1 MTQEH
6 SAHTGRVSVIV
17 PVYNAGSHLLPCV
30 RSILAQT
37 HTDME
42 VILVDDGST
51 DGSAEI
57 CDRLAGADDRVRVLH
72 QANGGIAAAQN
83 AGLDVAAGEF
93 ITFCDNDDL
102 MAPRMLERML
112 DLMVATDADIS
123 CCRWRNVGAS
133 RGSAELLA
141 HADDPPGE
149 FIVFDDPA
157 VAYQGVFSLVHRRL
171 RGVELRYFSEANWGK
186 LYRAGLFDGLRFPA
200 GRYAQDVAVAML
212 LYSRARKVVSCS
224 DALYFWLQRGD
235 SVSHALKS
243 TAYYSD
249 IVAAHLASFDVAR
262 SMGITPAR
270 AYGGLKTLRLEKRS
284 RRTVSDDTVYQEDRR
299 AVRRRL
305 AQLSILEA
313 LKCRALYLLR
323 RCEVVVYNITI
334 HRRR

>member
-6 SAHTGRVSVIV
+6 STLTRKVSVIV
-17 PVYNAGSHLLPCV
+17 PVYNAGSHLMPCV
-30 RSILAQT
+30 RTILAQT
-37 HTDME
+37 HRDIE

-51 DGSAEI
+51 DDSGAI
-57 CDRLAGADDRVRVLH
+57 CDDLARADHRIRVLH
-72 QANGGIAAAQN
+72 RANGGIAAAQN
-83 AGLDVAAGEF
+83 AGLDVATGEF

-102 MAPRMLERML
+102 MAPRMLERLL
-112 DLMVATDADIS
+112 DLMVVTDADIS

-133 RGSAELLA
+133 RGAAELLA
-141 HADDPPGE
+141 HADDASGE
-149 FIVFDDPA
+149 YIVFDDPA
-157 VAYQGVFSLVHRRL
+157 AAYQGVFSLVHRRL

-186 LYRAGLFDGLRFPA
+186 LYRAELFDGVRFPA
-200 GRYAQDVAVAML
+200 GRFAQDVAVAMT
-212 LYSRARKVVSCS
+212 LYRRAQKVVSCS

-270 AYGGLKTLRLEKRS
+270 AYSGLKTLRLEKRS
-284 RRTVSDDTVYQEDRR
+284 RTTATDDKVYQEDRR

-305 AQLSILEA
+305 AQLSILET
-313 LKCRALYLLR
+313 LKCQALYLLR